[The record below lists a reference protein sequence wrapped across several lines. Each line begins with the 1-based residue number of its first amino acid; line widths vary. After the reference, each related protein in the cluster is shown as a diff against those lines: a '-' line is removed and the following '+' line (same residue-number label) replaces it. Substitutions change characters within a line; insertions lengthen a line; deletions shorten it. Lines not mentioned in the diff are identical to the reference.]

1 MKNLRKLLLMTL
13 TFCLLSGCGKEN
25 TEESRVEVLG
35 EEIDYSCEKKQKD
48 AIVQEVLPESKKR
61 IPVNTTNETFSA
73 DAEGIHLAKICAASG
88 DKLYFC
94 QWARDGHEASLYQLK
109 IGETALKKVE
119 LDIPEGMD
127 IYGMATDKTGNLYLL
142 MRTALTEENVT
153 SMIQELDSEGNV
165 IRSLDISEAIQGK
178 LSIVQSFLVKDN
190 GDFYIK
196 GMNASICINSEGIAL
211 WEMKDEPFGICDSYT
226 AAVGK
231 DGEVYITY
239 KKADVWY
246 LGKMNGEDGTIVKE
260 YFLSELEGDDKLLA
274 IGQGTDSDF
283 LLYSASSGVWAWNQ
297 TEGKLEKRADLSEAR
312 MPSEEYIVI
321 RTFLEDGRLLQVVNI
336 AEVDTL
342 SERIYKYIPA
352 GR

>member
-1 MKNLRKLLLMTL
+1 MKNLRKLLFMTL
-13 TFCLLSGCGKEN
+13 AFGLLSGCGKEN
-25 TEESRVEVLG
+25 TEESRVEILE
-35 EEIDYSCEKKQKD
+35 EEIDYSYEKKQD
-48 AIVQEVLPESKKR
+48 DTIMQEALLDSKER
-61 IPVNTTNETFSA
+61 IPVNTTNETFTA
-73 DAEGIHLAKICAASG
+73 DAEGIHLAKICVASG

-94 QWARDGHEASLYQLK
+94 QWARDGRKAALYQLK
-109 IGETALKKVE
+109 IGETVLKEVE

-127 IYGMATDKTGNLYLL
+127 IYGMDTDKTGNLYLL

-153 SMIQELDSEGNV
+153 SMIQKLDSEGNV
-165 IRSLDISEAIQGK
+165 IRSLDISETMQGK

-211 WEMKDEPFGICDSYT
+211 WEMKDEILGICESY
-226 AAVGK
+226 AVVLGK
-231 DGEVYITY
+231 DDEIYITY
-239 KKADVWY
+239 KKADEWY
-246 LGKMNGEDGTIVKE
+246 LGKISAEDGTIAKE
-260 YFLSELEGDDKLLA
+260 YLLPEIESDDKLLA

-297 TEGKLEKRADLSEAR
+297 TEGNLEKRADLSEAG
-312 MPSEEYIVI
+312 MPLEEYIVI
-321 RTFLEDGRLLQVVNI
+321 RTFLEDGRLPQVINI
-336 AEVDTL
+336 AEGDTL